1 MSDRRHLLINTP
13 LAVAGAWC
21 GAMGRLGQLQGDST
35 RLAPKAKRVVMIF
48 NAGAPSHH
56 DLFDPKPDAPE
67 SVRGPFRPIAT
78 RVPGIRFT
86 ELIPDLAARADKLAL
101 IRSLHHTHTQHN
113 SGMHWSIVGKPYRI
127 DSTLIN
133 PGSQDIPSIGTL
145 VGWLTRREEPSRLM
159 PPYVITPHPH
169 CDSFAYITPGQFG
182 GCLGREHDPLVVAAD
197 PAAKDFSMKSLEPS
211 KDLPLD
217 RMRGRDHLLGML
229 SEPAP
234 VFDRLRRKASEL
246 VSTPAVRAA
255 FELSREPAK
264 VRDRYGRHT
273 WGQSHLLARRLLEA
287 GCRFVTTVN
296 GPSIVWDTHKDNFNG
311 LKNRLVPPMQR
322 AFVALLDDL
331 DERGMLEETLV
342 VWLGDFGR
350 TPTINADAGRD
361 HWPQCYT
368 AVVAGG
374 GLKVGQTIG
383 ASDRIGAY
391 PKDSPHTPA
400 DLHATILSALGYD
413 PHSIFYPTP
422 DGRTLPLSEGQP
434 IRALLS

>member
-1 MSDRRHLLINTP
+1 
-13 LAVAGAWC
+13 
-21 GAMGRLGQLQGDST
+21 
-35 RLAPKAKRVVMIF
+35 
-48 NAGAPSHH
+48 
-56 DLFDPKPDAPE
+56 
-67 SVRGPFRPIAT
+67 
-78 RVPGIRFT
+78 
-86 ELIPDLAARADKLAL
+86 
-101 IRSLHHTHTQHN
+101 
-113 SGMHWSIVGKPYRI
+113 
-127 DSTLIN
+127 
-133 PGSQDIPSIGTL
+133 
-145 VGWLTRREEPSRLM
+145 
-159 PPYVITPHPH
+159 
-169 CDSFAYITPGQFG
+169 
-182 GCLGREHDPLVVAAD
+182 
-197 PAAKDFSMKSLEPS
+197 
-211 KDLPLD
+211 
-217 RMRGRDHLLGML
+217 MRGRDHLLGML

-413 PHSIFYPTP
+413 PYSIFYPTP